1 MPCAVFWTA
10 CRFAWKQGQ
19 GETKFANFFAGFC
32 KNKKSRPTRP
42 AQTDCNISSQETIK
56 RRKSAGV
63 SSEGEKS
70 AKDVLIFHAFSLPG
84 RPASGRA
91 ETVECT
97 LRMRDQISTARL
109 WRPAECALAGTL
121 RWPVRLNCS
130 AYKPTFFPS
139 PLFFI
144 TSFFDVYQGARQA
157 VNIMESE
164 AGITAAI
171 HYHYG
176 TTPDQRAAFQ
186 YLFRPQRL
194 VNN

>member
-10 CRFAWKQGQ
+10 CRLAWKQGQ

-109 WRPAECALAGTL
+109 WRPAECALCGNPSLA
-121 RWPVRLNCS
+121 S
-130 AYKPTFFPS
+130 AAKLQRIQTYFFS
-139 PLFFI
+139 I
-144 TSFFDVYQGARQA
+144 ASFF
-157 VNIMESE
+157 
-164 AGITAAI
+164 
-171 HYHYG
+171 HH
-176 TTPDQRAAFQ
+176 F
-186 YLFRPQRL
+186 FF
-194 VNN
+194 

>member
-10 CRFAWKQGQ
+10 CRLAWKQGQ
-19 GETKFANFFAGFC
+19 RETKFANFFAGFC

-56 RRKSAGV
+56 RRKRAGV
-63 SSEGEKS
+63 SSEREKT
-70 AKDVLIFHAFSLPG
+70 AKDVLIMSCLFAAG
-84 RPASGRA
+84 QAGERA
-91 ETVECT
+91 GGDGSVYPE
-97 LRMRDQISTARL
+97 DARTNKL
-109 WRPAECALAGTL
+109 WRPAECALCGNPSLA
-121 RWPVRLNCS
+121 S
-130 AYKPTFFPS
+130 AAKLQRIQTYFFSIAPF
-139 PLFFI
+139 FFI
-144 TSFFDVYQGARQA
+144 TFFYDVYQGAHQA

-164 AGITAAI
+164 KGITAAI
-171 HYHYG
+171 YHYG